1 MERTTFVY
9 TVASKVRAMWT
20 LALLEPSRMSGD
32 GLMDLEQTALTLRC
46 TYSGGPLVPQPT
58 PNLGNNGNNNYFLW
72 NNSNPLLGVQATV
85 NIEEACISTDQGF
98 SFQLNCWSQEGA
110 NFIPNWQQFI
120 IWDAQGGTVLRAN
133 LDFFIAPD
141 ENDNKHEIIRLKES
155 LATVPIPTT
164 IGRGCQL

>member
-1 MERTTFVY
+1 
-9 TVASKVRAMWT
+9 MWT
-20 LALLEPSRMSGD
+20 LAILKPSRMSGD
-32 GLMDLEQTALTLRC
+32 GLMGLEQTALMLRC
-46 TYSGGPLVPQPT
+46 TVAGPWFQPT
-58 PNLGNNGNNNYFLW
+58 PCPGNNGNNSYFLW
-72 NNSNPLLGVQATV
+72 DNGNPLLGVQATV
-85 NIEEACISTDQGF
+85 DIDEAFISTDQGF

-120 IWDAQGGTVLRAN
+120 IWDAQGGTVLGAN

-164 IGRGCQL
+164 IGQLQWA